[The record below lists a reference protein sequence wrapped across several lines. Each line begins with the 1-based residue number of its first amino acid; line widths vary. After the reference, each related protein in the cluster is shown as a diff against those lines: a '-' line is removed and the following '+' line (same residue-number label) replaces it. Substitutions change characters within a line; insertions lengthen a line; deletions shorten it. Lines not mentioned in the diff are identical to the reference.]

1 VPPATHEN
9 GGPARAS
16 GTTPRARRL
25 RAPLLLTLG
34 ALLAF
39 EALGGLTMFFARVA
53 WSRRP
58 GVTLHILAGIA
69 LTLVYAVYQL
79 QHWNRVS
86 PFRARLDYALGL
98 LASLAIALTNL
109 TGLVLAWPPGRYGL
123 GPALP
128 PGSVPVDST
137 LVGVHDV
144 GSMLVLTFACAHLGA
159 VLQRDERG
167 AEGTARARRNS

>member
-1 VPPATHEN
+1 VPSATREN
-9 GGPARAS
+9 GGSAR
-16 GTTPRARRL
+16 TTATAPRARRL
-25 RAPLLLTLG
+25 RAPLLLVLG

-58 GVTLHILAGIA
+58 GASLHVVAGVA
-69 LTLVYAVYQL
+69 LTLVYAVYQI
-79 QHWNRVS
+79 QHWNRVA

-123 GPALP
+123 GAAPG
-128 PGSVPVDST
+128 PGSASANPA

-159 VLQRDERG
+159 VLKRDGGRG
-167 AEGTARARRNS
+167 